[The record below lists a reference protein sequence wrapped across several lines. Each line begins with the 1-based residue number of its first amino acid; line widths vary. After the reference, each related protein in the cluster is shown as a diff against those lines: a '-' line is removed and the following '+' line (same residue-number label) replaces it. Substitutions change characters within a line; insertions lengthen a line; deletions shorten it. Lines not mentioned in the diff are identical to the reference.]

1 LFSETFS
8 AQFSTFEKKPAKT
21 ACAMSM
27 LKQFYLARLI
37 PSDYYYRKD
46 TTRIGPTGVVAPVEI
61 AHAEIASAEIAPAE
75 IAPAEIAPAE
85 IAPAEIAP
93 AEAAPAEAAPII
105 ENSIVYYK
113 LMTFNF
119 IKNGNYQKVLQMGIG
134 LFIINMKY
142 F

>member
-1 LFSETFS
+1 
-8 AQFSTFEKKPAKT
+8 
-21 ACAMSM
+21 M
-27 LKQFYLARLI
+27 ARLI

-46 TTRIGPTGVVAPVEI
+46 TKPIGPTGVVAPAEI
-61 AHAEIASAEIAPAE
+61 AHAEIAPAE
-75 IAPAEIAPAE
+75 AAL
-85 IAPAEIAP
+85 AEIAP
-93 AEAAPAEAAPII
+93 AEAAPAEIAPAEVAPII

>member
-1 LFSETFS
+1 
-8 AQFSTFEKKPAKT
+8 
-21 ACAMSM
+21 M
-27 LKQFYLARLI
+27 ARLI

-61 AHAEIASAEIAPAE
+61 AHAEIAPAE
-75 IAPAEIAPAE
+75 AAPAEIAPAE

-93 AEAAPAEAAPII
+93 AEAALSEIAPAEAAPAEIAPAEVAPII

-119 IKNGNYQKVLQMGIG
+119 IKNGNYQEALQMGIG

>member
-1 LFSETFS
+1 
-8 AQFSTFEKKPAKT
+8 
-21 ACAMSM
+21 M
-27 LKQFYLARLI
+27 ARLI

-75 IAPAEIAPAE
+75 IAPAEAALS
-85 IAPAEIAP
+85 EIAP
-93 AEAAPAEAAPII
+93 AEAAPAEIAPAEVAPII